1 MRIDVRKAALAVA
14 SVAVLIAIGIII
26 GININMKRVRPKLT
40 AVYDKSW
47 HMQQKDE
54 GQMIYNNFWDF
65 IDASYIIVGTPP
77 DCQFYKIVTEIPRN
91 DYDNEMFYIDYDD
104 KMFYHDADGN
114 RASTIAIDVSEFQP
128 DINWAAVREAG
139 VRVVMIR
146 VGYRGYGSGKL
157 VEDVKFREYV
167 EGALGEN
174 LRVGVYFYTQGI
186 SMEEGIEEARFV
198 LDIIKDY
205 NITCPVAID
214 TEALYVDDALG
225 ENLRVGVYFY
235 TQGISMEEGI
245 EEARFVLDIIKDY
258 NITCPV
264 AIDTE
269 ALYVDD
275 ARTNGLD
282 NTARTDVVVGFCD
295 TVKEA
300 GYTPMIYTNRNWLV
314 QMLDVT
320 RLGGYKIWYAHYTNQ
335 PDLPYE
341 YTGWQYTDSGT
352 LDGVSGSVDLNVWFE

>member
-26 GININMKRVRPKLT
+26 GININIKRVRPALT
-40 AVYDKSW
+40 TVYEKSW
-47 HMQQKDE
+47 YMQQKDE
-54 GQMIYNNFWDF
+54 GQMIYDNFWSF

-104 KMFYHDADGN
+104 KMFYHDVDGN
-114 RASTIAIDVSEFQP
+114 RASTIAIDVSEFQT

-157 VEDVKFREYV
+157 VEDAKFREYV
-167 EGALGEN
+167 ENALSEN

-186 SMEEGIEEARFV
+186 NMEEGVEEAH
-198 LDIIKDY
+198 
-205 NITCPVAID
+205 
-214 TEALYVDDALG
+214 
-225 ENLRVGVYFY
+225 
-235 TQGISMEEGI
+235 
-245 EEARFVLDIIKDY
+245 FVLDIIKDY

-275 ARTNGLD
+275 ARTNDLD

-341 YTGWQYTDSGT
+341 YVGWQYTDSGT
-352 LDGVSGSVDLNVWFE
+352 LNGVSGNVDLNVWFE

>member
-26 GININMKRVRPKLT
+26 GININIKRVRPALT
-40 AVYDKSW
+40 TVYEKSW
-47 HMQQKDE
+47 YMQQKDE
-54 GQMIYNNFWDF
+54 GQMIYDNFWSF

-104 KMFYHDADGN
+104 KMFYHDVDGN
-114 RASTIAIDVSEFQP
+114 RASTIAIDVSEFQT

-157 VEDVKFREYV
+157 VEDAKFREYV
-167 EGALGEN
+167 ENALSEN

-186 SMEEGIEEARFV
+186 NMEEGVEEAH
-198 LDIIKDY
+198 
-205 NITCPVAID
+205 
-214 TEALYVDDALG
+214 
-225 ENLRVGVYFY
+225 
-235 TQGISMEEGI
+235 
-245 EEARFVLDIIKDY
+245 FVLDIIKDY

-275 ARTNGLD
+275 ARTNDLD

-341 YTGWQYTDSGT
+341 YIGWQYTDSGT
-352 LDGVSGSVDLNVWFE
+352 LNGISGNVDLNVWFE

>member
-1 MRIDVRKAALAVA
+1 MRIDIRKAALAVA

-104 KMFYHDADGN
+104 KMFYHDVDGN

-139 VRVVMIR
+139 VRIVMIR

-167 EGALGEN
+167 EG
-174 LRVGVYFYTQGI
+174 
-186 SMEEGIEEARFV
+186 
-198 LDIIKDY
+198 
-205 NITCPVAID
+205 
-214 TEALYVDDALG
+214 ALG

-320 RLGGYKIWYAHYTNQ
+320 RLSGYKIWYAHYTNQ

>member
-1 MRIDVRKAALAVA
+1 
-14 SVAVLIAIGIII
+14 
-26 GININMKRVRPKLT
+26 
-40 AVYDKSW
+40 
-47 HMQQKDE
+47 
-54 GQMIYNNFWDF
+54 
-65 IDASYIIVGTPP
+65 
-77 DCQFYKIVTEIPRN
+77 
-91 DYDNEMFYIDYDD
+91 
-104 KMFYHDADGN
+104 
-114 RASTIAIDVSEFQP
+114 
-128 DINWAAVREAG
+128 

-157 VEDVKFREYV
+157 VEDAKFREYV
-167 EGALGEN
+167 EAALSEN

-186 SMEEGIEEARFV
+186 
-198 LDIIKDY
+198 
-205 NITCPVAID
+205 N
-214 TEALYVDDALG
+214 
-225 ENLRVGVYFY
+225 
-235 TQGISMEEGI
+235 MEEGI

-275 ARTNGLD
+275 ARTNELD

-341 YTGWQYTDSGT
+341 YVGWQYTDSGT
-352 LDGVSGSVDLNVWFE
+352 LNGVSGSVDLNVWFE

>member
-104 KMFYHDADGN
+104 KMFYHDAEGN

-214 TEALYVDDALG
+214 TEALYVDDA
-225 ENLRVGVYFY
+225 
-235 TQGISMEEGI
+235 
-245 EEARFVLDIIKDY
+245 
-258 NITCPV
+258 
-264 AIDTE
+264 
-269 ALYVDD
+269 
-275 ARTNGLD
+275 RTNGLD

-320 RLGGYKIWYAHYTNQ
+320 RLSGYKIWYAHYTNQ

>member
-104 KMFYHDADGN
+104 KMFYHDVDGN

-167 EGALGEN
+167 EG
-174 LRVGVYFYTQGI
+174 
-186 SMEEGIEEARFV
+186 
-198 LDIIKDY
+198 
-205 NITCPVAID
+205 
-214 TEALYVDDALG
+214 ALG

-352 LDGVSGSVDLNVWFE
+352 LDGVSGSVDLNVWFD

>member
-14 SVAVLIAIGIII
+14 SIAVLIAIGIII

-104 KMFYHDADGN
+104 KMFYHDVDGN

-214 TEALYVDDALG
+214 TEALYVDDA
-225 ENLRVGVYFY
+225 
-235 TQGISMEEGI
+235 
-245 EEARFVLDIIKDY
+245 
-258 NITCPV
+258 
-264 AIDTE
+264 
-269 ALYVDD
+269 
-275 ARTNGLD
+275 RTNGLD

-295 TVKEA
+295 TVQEA

-320 RLGGYKIWYAHYTNQ
+320 RLSGYKIWYAHYTNQ

-352 LDGVSGSVDLNVWFE
+352 LDGVSGSVDLNVWFD

>member
-26 GININMKRVRPKLT
+26 GININIKRVRPALT
-40 AVYDKSW
+40 TVYEKSW
-47 HMQQKDE
+47 YMQQKDE
-54 GQMIYNNFWDF
+54 GQMIYDNFWSF

-104 KMFYHDADGN
+104 KMFYHDVDGN
-114 RASTIAIDVSEFQP
+114 RASTIAIDVSEFQT

-146 VGYRGYGSGKL
+146 VGYRGYGSGRL
-157 VEDVKFREYV
+157 VEDAKFREYV
-167 EGALGEN
+167 EDALSEN

-186 SMEEGIEEARFV
+186 NMEEGV
-198 LDIIKDY
+198 
-205 NITCPVAID
+205 
-214 TEALYVDDALG
+214 
-225 ENLRVGVYFY
+225 
-235 TQGISMEEGI
+235 

-275 ARTNGLD
+275 ARTNDLD

-300 GYTPMIYTNRNWLV
+300 GYTPMIYTNRNWFV

-341 YTGWQYTDSGT
+341 YIGWQYTDSGT
-352 LDGVSGSVDLNVWFE
+352 LNGISGNVDLNVWFE

>member
-1 MRIDVRKAALAVA
+1 MRIDVRKVVLAIA

-26 GININMKRVRPKLT
+26 GININIKRVRPELT
-40 AVYDKSW
+40 VVYKKSW

-54 GQMIYNNFWDF
+54 GQKIYDNFWSF

-104 KMFYHDADGN
+104 KMFYHDVDGN
-114 RASTIAIDVSEFQP
+114 RASTIAIDVSEFQT

-157 VEDVKFREYV
+157 VEDAKFREYV
-167 EGALGEN
+167 EGALSEN

-186 SMEEGIEEARFV
+186 NMEEGV
-198 LDIIKDY
+198 
-205 NITCPVAID
+205 
-214 TEALYVDDALG
+214 
-225 ENLRVGVYFY
+225 
-235 TQGISMEEGI
+235 

-275 ARTNGLD
+275 ARTNDLD

-300 GYTPMIYTNRNWLV
+300 GYTPMIYTNRNWFV

-341 YTGWQYTDSGT
+341 YIGWQYTDSGT
-352 LDGVSGSVDLNVWFE
+352 LNGISGNVDLNVWFE

>member
-26 GININMKRVRPKLT
+26 GININIKRVRPALT
-40 AVYDKSW
+40 TVYEKSW
-47 HMQQKDE
+47 YMQQKDE
-54 GQMIYNNFWDF
+54 GQMIYDNFWSF

-104 KMFYHDADGN
+104 KMFYHDIDGN
-114 RASTIAIDVSEFQP
+114 RASTIAIDVSEFQT

-157 VEDVKFREYV
+157 VEDAKFREYV
-167 EGALGEN
+167 ENALSEN

-186 SMEEGIEEARFV
+186 NMEEGVEEAH
-198 LDIIKDY
+198 
-205 NITCPVAID
+205 
-214 TEALYVDDALG
+214 
-225 ENLRVGVYFY
+225 
-235 TQGISMEEGI
+235 
-245 EEARFVLDIIKDY
+245 FVLDIIKDY

-275 ARTNGLD
+275 ARTNDLD

-300 GYTPMIYTNRNWLV
+300 GYTPMVYTNRNWLV

-341 YTGWQYTDSGT
+341 YVGWQYTDSGT
-352 LDGVSGSVDLNVWFE
+352 LNGVSGNVDLNVWFE

>member
-1 MRIDVRKAALAVA
+1 MRIDIRKVALTAA

-26 GININMKRVRPKLT
+26 GININMKSVRPKLT
-40 AVYDKSW
+40 AGYEKSW
-47 HMQQKDE
+47 QMQQTDE
-54 GQMIYNNFWDF
+54 GQMIYDNFWDF
-65 IDASYIIVGTPP
+65 IAASYIIVGTPP

-114 RASTIAIDVSEFQP
+114 RASTIAIDVSEFQT

-167 EGALGEN
+167 EGAL
-174 LRVGVYFYTQGI
+174 
-186 SMEEGIEEARFV
+186 S
-198 LDIIKDY
+198 
-205 NITCPVAID
+205 
-214 TEALYVDDALG
+214 

-352 LDGVSGSVDLNVWFE
+352 LDGVSGNVDLNVWFE

>member
-1 MRIDVRKAALAVA
+1 MRIDIRKAALAIA
-14 SVAVLIAIGIII
+14 SMAVLIAIGIII
-26 GININMKRVRPKLT
+26 GINININRVNPKLT
-40 AVYDKSW
+40 AVYEKAW
-47 HMQQKDE
+47 HLQQRDE
-54 GQMIYNNFWDF
+54 GQMIYDNFWAF

-77 DCQFYKIVTEIPRN
+77 DCQFYKIVSEIPRN

-104 KMFYHDADGN
+104 KMFYHDVDGN
-114 RASTIAIDVSEFQP
+114 RASTIAIDVSEFQT
-128 DINWAAVREAG
+128 DINWSAVKEAG

-157 VEDVKFREYV
+157 MEDAKFREYV
-167 EGALGEN
+167 EGALSEN
-174 LRVGVYFYTQGI
+174 LRVGVYFYTQGVN
-186 SMEEGIEEARFV
+186 MEEGV
-198 LDIIKDY
+198 
-205 NITCPVAID
+205 
-214 TEALYVDDALG
+214 
-225 ENLRVGVYFY
+225 
-235 TQGISMEEGI
+235 

-282 NTARTDVVVGFCD
+282 NEARTDVVVGFCD
-295 TVKEA
+295 TIREA
-300 GYTPMIYTNRNWLV
+300 GYTPMIYTNRNWFV
-314 QMLDVT
+314 QMLDAT

-341 YTGWQYTDSGT
+341 YIGWQYTDTGT
-352 LDGVSGSVDLNVWFE
+352 LSGVSGNVDLNVWFE

>member
-26 GININMKRVRPKLT
+26 GININIKRVRPALT
-40 AVYDKSW
+40 TVYEKSW
-47 HMQQKDE
+47 YMQQKDE
-54 GQMIYNNFWDF
+54 GQMIYDNFWSF

-104 KMFYHDADGN
+104 KMFYHDVDGN
-114 RASTIAIDVSEFQP
+114 RASTIAIDVSEFQT

-157 VEDVKFREYV
+157 VEDAKFREYV
-167 EGALGEN
+167 ENALSEN

-186 SMEEGIEEARFV
+186 NMEEGV
-198 LDIIKDY
+198 
-205 NITCPVAID
+205 
-214 TEALYVDDALG
+214 
-225 ENLRVGVYFY
+225 
-235 TQGISMEEGI
+235 

-275 ARTNGLD
+275 ARTNDLD

-341 YTGWQYTDSGT
+341 YVGWQYTDSGT
-352 LDGVSGSVDLNVWFE
+352 LNGISGNVDLNVWFE

>member
-1 MRIDVRKAALAVA
+1 MRIDIRKAALAVA

-26 GININMKRVRPKLT
+26 GININIKRVRPKLT

-214 TEALYVDDALG
+214 TEALYVDDA
-225 ENLRVGVYFY
+225 
-235 TQGISMEEGI
+235 
-245 EEARFVLDIIKDY
+245 
-258 NITCPV
+258 
-264 AIDTE
+264 
-269 ALYVDD
+269 
-275 ARTNGLD
+275 RTNGLD

-314 QMLDVT
+314 QMLDMT

>member
-1 MRIDVRKAALAVA
+1 MRIDVRKVALAIA

-26 GININMKRVRPKLT
+26 GININIKRVRPALT
-40 AVYDKSW
+40 AVYEKSW
-47 HMQQKDE
+47 YMQQKDE
-54 GQMIYNNFWDF
+54 GQMIYDNFWAF

-104 KMFYHDADGN
+104 KMFYHDVDGN
-114 RASTIAIDVSEFQP
+114 RASTIAIDVSEFQT

-157 VEDVKFREYV
+157 VEDAKFREYV
-167 EGALGEN
+167 EDALSEN

-186 SMEEGIEEARFV
+186 
-198 LDIIKDY
+198 
-205 NITCPVAID
+205 N
-214 TEALYVDDALG
+214 
-225 ENLRVGVYFY
+225 
-235 TQGISMEEGI
+235 MEEGI

-275 ARTNGLD
+275 ARTNELD

-341 YTGWQYTDSGT
+341 YIGWQYTDSGT
-352 LDGVSGSVDLNVWFE
+352 LNGVSGNVDLNVWFE

>member
-26 GININMKRVRPKLT
+26 GININIKRVRPALT
-40 AVYDKSW
+40 TVYEKSW
-47 HMQQKDE
+47 YMQQKDE
-54 GQMIYNNFWDF
+54 GQMIYDNFWSF

-104 KMFYHDADGN
+104 KMFYHDIDGN
-114 RASTIAIDVSEFQP
+114 RASTIAIDVSEFQT

-157 VEDVKFREYV
+157 VEDAKFREYV
-167 EGALGEN
+167 ENALSEN

-186 SMEEGIEEARFV
+186 NMAEGV
-198 LDIIKDY
+198 
-205 NITCPVAID
+205 
-214 TEALYVDDALG
+214 
-225 ENLRVGVYFY
+225 
-235 TQGISMEEGI
+235 

-275 ARTNGLD
+275 ARTNDLD

-341 YTGWQYTDSGT
+341 YIGWQYTDSGT
-352 LDGVSGSVDLNVWFE
+352 LNGVSGSVDLNVWFE

>member
-1 MRIDVRKAALAVA
+1 MRTDIRKVALAVA

-26 GININMKRVRPKLT
+26 GININIKRVRPELI
-40 AVYDKSW
+40 AVYEKSW
-47 HMQQKDE
+47 YMQQRDE

-114 RASTIAIDVSEFQP
+114 RTSTIAIDVSEFQT
-128 DINWAAVREAG
+128 DINWKAVKEAG

-167 EGALGEN
+167 EGALSEN

-198 LDIIKDY
+198 LDIIKNY

-214 TEALYVDDALG
+214 TEALYV
-225 ENLRVGVYFY
+225 E
-235 TQGISMEEGI
+235 
-245 EEARFVLDIIKDY
+245 
-258 NITCPV
+258 
-264 AIDTE
+264 
-269 ALYVDD
+269 D

-352 LDGVSGSVDLNVWFE
+352 LDGVSGNVDLNVWFE

>member
-214 TEALYVDDALG
+214 TEALYVDDA
-225 ENLRVGVYFY
+225 
-235 TQGISMEEGI
+235 
-245 EEARFVLDIIKDY
+245 
-258 NITCPV
+258 
-264 AIDTE
+264 
-269 ALYVDD
+269 
-275 ARTNGLD
+275 RTNGLD